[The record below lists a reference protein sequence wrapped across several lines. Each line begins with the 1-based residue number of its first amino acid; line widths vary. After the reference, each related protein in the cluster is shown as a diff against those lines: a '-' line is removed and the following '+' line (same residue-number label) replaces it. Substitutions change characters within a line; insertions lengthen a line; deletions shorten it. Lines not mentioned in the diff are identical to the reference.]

1 MERINGLAEELAKK
15 EKSGLTKE
23 QKEEKEIVLKA
34 RKGGGYEGWG
44 GRCTGRPPPPAG
56 PRQPTTTITCSPLRS
71 SRPHPCAPSQ
81 IKEWLE
87 AGKDVRFGDWNLR
100 EVEFLNANP
109 LISAKPVREE
119 GRDGWVGVGQGAGGG
134 DRPGAW
140 DGVCSD
146 PAPLQPRR
154 QPRAPT
160 PSHPLAL

>member
-1 MERINGLAEELAKK
+1 MGGALA
-15 EKSGLTKE
+15 
-23 QKEEKEIVLKA
+23 
-34 RKGGGYEGWG
+34 
-44 GRCTGRPPPPAG
+44 GRRLPPGPASPPP
-56 PRQPTTTITCSPLRS
+56 Q
-71 SRPHPCAPSQ
+71 SRAVPCDPHVHTLAPPQ

-160 PSHPLAL
+160 PCHPLAL